1 MIKIISL
8 IVICFMLTGCSLIP
22 RLTFDTKN
30 TVPQSLNTSK
40 GKVVCQGEAK
50 FNEQGEMVYC
60 SKGFYDYSE
69 NYAKQERKMT
79 ISERIKS
86 FINGLVGWSFWGIVI
101 LLFLCPSLLGLI
113 VGRLFEG
120 VYGMGAKAFKQVSSA
135 IQKVK
140 SDSPNLIDAL
150 EKSTDSDVRAWID
163 DFKKKNSI
171 K

>member
-1 MIKIISL
+1 MVKILSL
-8 IVICFMLTGCSLIP
+8 ITICFMLTGCSLIP

-40 GKVVCQGEAK
+40 GKIICQGEAK
-50 FNEQGEMVYC
+50 FNEQGEIVYC

-69 NYAKQERKMT
+69 NYSKQERKMT

-86 FINGLVGWSFWGIVI
+86 FINGLVGWSFWGMLI

-140 SDSPNLIDAL
+140 DNTPSLIDAL
-150 EKSTDSDVRAWID
+150 EKSTDADVRLWID
-163 DFKKKNSI
+163 NFKKANNI

>member
-1 MIKIISL
+1 MHKIIIL
-8 IVICFMLTGCSLIP
+8 LVFCFMITGCSLIP

-30 TVPQSLNTSK
+30 SVPQSLNTSK
-40 GKVVCQGEAK
+40 GKIICQGEAK
-50 FNEQGEMVYC
+50 FNERGEIIYC

-86 FINGLVGWSFWGIVI
+86 FINSLVGWSFWGIII

-120 VYGMGAKAFKQVSSA
+120 VYGVGVKAFKQVSSA

-140 SDSPNLIDAL
+140 DNTPTLITAL
-150 EKSTDSDVRAWID
+150 EASTDENIKIWIA
-163 DFKKKNSI
+163 DFKRKNNI